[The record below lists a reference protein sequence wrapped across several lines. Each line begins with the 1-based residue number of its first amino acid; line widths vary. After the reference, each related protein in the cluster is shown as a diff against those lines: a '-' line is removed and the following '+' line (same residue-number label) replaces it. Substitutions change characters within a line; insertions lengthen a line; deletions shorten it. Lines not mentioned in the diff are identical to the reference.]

1 MEVASLLSERHKDIK
16 VRIKIVGKFQSA
28 AEEKEFDK
36 ITQENTHVIIEKL
49 GWTEYNNISDLIK
62 DADICFDLRERNFI
76 YNNSL
81 PIKIFEYMAAGKPF
95 IFTDIYPIRKELGE
109 INCGFLVDP
118 ADKEEIIKTIEQYIS
133 NPLLLKQHSVNGRT
147 IIENGK
153 NWERESEKLVYYI
166 EQLSNTKQPG

>member
-1 MEVASLLSERHKDIK
+1 MQAYFQKGIKTLS

-28 AEEKEFDK
+28 SEEKEFDT
-36 ITQENTHVIIEKL
+36 ITQENTNVTVEKL
-49 GWTEYNNISDLIK
+49 GWTEYNNISNLIK

-95 IFTDIYPIRKELGE
+95 IFTDIRPIRKELGE
-109 INCGFLVDP
+109 ISCGFLVDP

-133 NPLLLKQHSVNGRT
+133 NPLLLKQHSKNGRE
-147 IIENGK
+147 IIENRK
-153 NWERESEKLVYYI
+153 NWESESEKLISLI
-166 EQLSNTKQPG
+166 ETIK